1 MRDFTIF
8 LLVLLIFFSCVGQET
23 KKALNSVSNITGNFS
38 SFGEK
43 IQADAYVS
51 SVVMSE
57 KYASLAINDTVA
69 SKFYGQVI
77 DVCQAK
83 GCWMRLQLN
92 DSSTT
97 MVRFKDYGF
106 FMPKD
111 IAGKTVIVNGLAF
124 VEEMTVADQQHYATD
139 AGKSKEEI
147 AQITESKKMY
157 GFEANGVLLK
167 K

>member
-1 MRDFTIF
+1 MRDFNIF
-8 LLVLLIFFSCVGQET
+8 LLVLVIFFSCEAQET
-23 KKALNSVSNITGNFS
+23 KKALTSSSGRTASFS

-43 IQADAYVS
+43 IRADAHIS
-51 SVVMSE
+51 SAMMSR
-57 KYASLAINDTVA
+57 KYAAMAINDTVP
-69 SKFYGQVI
+69 SKFLGQVI

-83 GCWMRLQLN
+83 GCWMRLKLN
-92 DSSTT
+92 NGSTT

-111 IAGKTVIVNGLAF
+111 IAGKMVIVDGLAF
-124 VEEMTVADQQHYATD
+124 VEEMTVADQKHYARD
-139 AGKSKEEI
+139 AGKSESEI
-147 AQITESKKMY
+147 AQITEAKKMY